1 MADITPVSSEALPGS
16 ALPVL
21 STNGAATAVSA
32 SGPEIVVPAPATER
46 DRPVSSEQL
55 ARIEDKT
62 SRIEEKFA
70 RSEAAMQ
77 RVVDRFDAASGRMSE
92 MALQSELAAVRGEV
106 AYVARRVRGIPG
118 VTALAVTAVATAL
131 LTAVVILLLLRYVPG
146 FAPAR

>member
-1 MADITPVSSEALPGS
+1 MADTSIVPNETVPTSSTSP
-16 ALPVL
+16 
-21 STNGAATAVSA
+21 NGAATALS
-32 SGPEIVVPAPATER
+32 SIGPDILVPDPTAGS

-118 VTALAVTAVATAL
+118 VAALAVTAVATAV

-146 FAPAR
+146 LAPPR

>member
-1 MADITPVSSEALPGS
+1 MSQPIPTEPSPETIVPMSGI
-16 ALPVL
+16 
-21 STNGAATAVSA
+21 NGAGTGLRSTE
-32 SGPEIVVPAPATER
+32 PEIVVPATPTDAPVER
-46 DRPVSSEQL
+46 AGYEQL

-77 RVVDRFDAASGRMSE
+77 RVVDRFDAASGRMGE

-118 VTALAVTAVATAL
+118 VAALAVTAVATAV
-131 LTAVVILLLLRYVPG
+131 LTAIVMLLLLRYVPG
-146 FAPAR
+146 LVPPR